1 LTRFYARIS
10 HDRSAAGPRS
20 ETLKRHMALEITHEW
35 GAFFATFE
43 RPRYE
48 LNGSDVVFNGQ
59 EAVRSC
65 FASSHAPFS
74 DQGN

>member
-1 LTRFYARIS
+1 
-10 HDRSAAGPRS
+10 
-20 ETLKRHMALEITHEW
+20 MALEITHEW

-74 DQGN
+74 DQSN